1 MHNNHTIEFIG
12 VKSIPEIENC
22 LWLAHFQLKYYN
34 KFMCCK
40 IYPIKKKGEILNF
53 SKIFIRLFL
62 CWNLN
67 FWNQSTLGHVYLN
80 FGRSDILR
88 FYTMY
93 IRNIK
98 GNFHCQIIIFIKA
111 NIPSTHTS
119 CFWSWR
125 IWLSS

>member
-22 LWLAHFQLKYYN
+22 FDSHIFSWSIIINSCVVKY
-34 KFMCCK
+34 
-40 IYPIKKKGEILNF
+40 IPLKKKRENLNF

-111 NIPSTHTS
+111 NIPNTHTS
-119 CFWSWR
+119 CFWSWK